1 VRPLHLF
8 ISGSAAEPSGA
19 ADPPVAHLD
28 DEAFL
33 ARVRT
38 LGGLDPDVLAHPDL
52 VDLLI
57 PALRA
62 DYEAAEAHT
71 PDPAATVNVPITAL
85 GGLHDP
91 AAPPGALIAWGRRTA
106 GPFSR
111 ITLPGGHF
119 ALFDQEHN
127 VVRTVRNTLTAAAR
141 ATRVA
146 GRT

>member
-1 VRPLHLF
+1 
-8 ISGSAAEPSGA
+8 
-19 ADPPVAHLD
+19 
-28 DEAFL
+28 
-33 ARVRT
+33 
-38 LGGLDPDVLAHPDL
+38 DL
-52 VDLLI
+52 VDLVL

-62 DYEAAEAHT
+62 DYEASEAHS
-71 PDPAATVNVPITAL
+71 PDPAAVLTAPITAL

-111 ITLPGGHF
+111 VTLPGGHF

-127 VVRTVRNTLTAAAR
+127 VLRTVRSTLAAAVR
-141 ATRVA
+141 ATHAA